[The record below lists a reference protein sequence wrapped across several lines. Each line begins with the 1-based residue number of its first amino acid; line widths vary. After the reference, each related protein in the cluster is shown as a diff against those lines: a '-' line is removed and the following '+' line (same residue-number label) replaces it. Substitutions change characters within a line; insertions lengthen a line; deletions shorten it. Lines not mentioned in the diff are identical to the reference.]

1 MTIVAVMPVI
11 PVVPG
16 MMMVIVMTVA
26 SIPVVIMSPVMAV
39 TRLDIHISERRIQ
52 VAPDSCAAI
61 GRAVRQGKQPDDD
74 AENGEAAVHF

>member
-1 MTIVAVMPVI
+1 
-11 PVVPG
+11 
-16 MMMVIVMTVA
+16 
-26 SIPVVIMSPVMAV
+26 MSPVMAV

-61 GRAVRQGKQPDDD
+61 GRVVRQGKQPDDD